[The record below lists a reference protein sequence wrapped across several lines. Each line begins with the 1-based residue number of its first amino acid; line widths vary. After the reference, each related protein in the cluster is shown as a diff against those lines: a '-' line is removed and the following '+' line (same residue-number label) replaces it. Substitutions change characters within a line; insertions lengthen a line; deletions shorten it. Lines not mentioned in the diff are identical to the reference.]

1 MRSRFPALVLITG
14 LVAAACGGSA
24 TPGAV
29 ATTAGATAAASTAAA
44 AATPAPAKVSI
55 MVGGLNKQIYLPNKL
70 TEALGYFAEQN
81 LTVDLIDEPSG
92 KDTTVEVVA
101 GNVDFGSGSYDHT
114 IDIAAAGKSITMVAL
129 LLQEP
134 GEFVMVS
141 KQKADTIKSPK
152 DWKGANAGVTSIGSG
167 THTLMR
173 VMAIKAGLA
182 IADVN
187 YVAAGAGDT
196 FIAAMKQGKVDI
208 GITTQPTVLRMQKT
222 GDGQLLVDLS
232 KVDTTRAALGG
243 DYPFISVFARAD
255 YIAKNKDITQRV
267 VNAYVKTLKWIG
279 SHTPLEIAEKLP
291 ADYYGGDKDGYVQ
304 ALKDS
309 MGMFSPTGKMTPG
322 APEFELGLLK
332 QFNDNVIKNPTI
344 DLSKTYTDEFV
355 NAAK

>member
-1 MRSRFPALVLITG
+1 MRFRIPTLAIATILIM
-14 LVAAACGGSA
+14 AACGGAGGTGAPAA
-24 TPGAV
+24 TGSGA
-29 ATTAGATAAASTAAA
+29 AATAAATQA
-44 AATPAPAKVSI
+44 APAKVSI
-55 MVGGLNKQIYLPNKL
+55 MVGGLNKQIYLPNML
-70 TEALGYFAEQN
+70 TQALGYFKDQN
-81 LTVDLIDEPSG
+81 LEVDLIDEPSG

-101 GNVDFGSGSYDHT
+101 GNVNFGSGSYDHT
-114 IDIAAAGKSITMVAL
+114 IDIAAAGKSITMVTL

-134 GEFVMVS
+134 GEFVMVA

-173 VMAIKAGLA
+173 AMTIKAGLQV
-182 IADVN
+182 ADVN

-196 FIAAMKQGKVDI
+196 FIAAMKQGKVDV

-222 GDGQLLVDLS
+222 GDAQLLVDLS
-232 KVDTTRAALGG
+232 KPETTRAALGG
-243 DYPFISVFARAD
+243 DYPFISIFARAD
-255 YIAKNKDITQRV
+255 YIAANKDVTQRV
-267 VNAYVKTLKWIG
+267 VNAYVKTLKWIA

-309 MGMFSPTGKMTPG
+309 MGMFSPDGKMLKG
-322 APEFELGLLK
+322 APEFELNLLK
-332 QFNDNVIKNPTI
+332 QFNENVQKNPNV

>member
-1 MRSRFPALVLITG
+1 MRFRIPALAIIAI
-14 LVAAACGGSA
+14 LVVGACGGSA
-24 TPGAV
+24 TPGAPA
-29 ATTAGATAAASTAAA
+29 ATTAAATSAA
-44 AATPAPAKVSI
+44 AATQAAPAKVSI

-70 TEALGYFAEQN
+70 TEALGYFKDQN

-141 KQKADTIKSPK
+141 KQKADSLKSPK
-152 DWKGANAGVTSIGSG
+152 DLKGANAGVTSIGSG

-173 VMAIKAGLA
+173 AIVTKAGLQ
-182 IADVN
+182 ISDVN
-187 YVAAGAGDT
+187 YIAAGAGDT
-196 FIAAMKQGKVDI
+196 FIAAMKQGKIDV
-208 GITTQPTVLRMQKT
+208 GVTTQPTVLRLQKT
-222 GDGQLLVDLS
+222 GDGQIFVDLS
-232 KVDTTRAALGG
+232 KVETTRAALGG

-255 YIAKNKDITQRV
+255 YIAKNKDIVQRV
-267 VNAYVKTLKWIG
+267 VNAYVKTLKWIQT
-279 SHTPLEIAEKLP
+279 HTPLEIAEKLP

-322 APEFELGLLK
+322 APEFELSLLK
-332 QFNDNVIKNPTI
+332 QFNENVQKNPNV

>member
-1 MRSRFPALVLITG
+1 MRFWIPALAISAI
-14 LVAAACGGSA
+14 LVISACGGSA
-24 TPGAV
+24 TPGAPG
-29 ATTAGATAAASTAAA
+29 ATTTAATTTATATQA
-44 AATPAPAKVSI
+44 APAKVSI

-70 TEALGYFAEQN
+70 TEALGYFKDQN
-81 LTVDLIDEPSG
+81 LQVDLIDEPSG
-92 KDTTVEVVA
+92 KDTTVEVIA
-101 GNVDFGSGSYDHT
+101 GNVDLGSGSYDHT
-114 IDIAAAGKSITMVAL
+114 IDIAAAGKSLTMVVL

-152 DWKGANAGVTSIGSG
+152 DLKGANAGVTSIGSG

-173 VMAIKAGLA
+173 AIVAKAGLQ
-182 IADVN
+182 ISDTN
-187 YVAAGAGDT
+187 YIAAGAGDT
-196 FIAAMKQGKVDI
+196 FIAAMKQGKIDV
-208 GITTQPTVLRMQKT
+208 GVTTQPTVLRLQKT
-222 GDGQLLVDLS
+222 GDGQIFVDLS
-232 KVDTTRAALGG
+232 KGDTTRAALGG

-255 YIAKNKDITQRV
+255 YIAKNKDVVQRV
-267 VNAYVKTLKWIG
+267 VNAYVKTLRWIQT
-279 SHTPLEIAEKLP
+279 HTPLEIAEKLP

-322 APEFELGLLK
+322 APEFELSLLK
-332 QFNDNVIKNPTI
+332 QFNENVQKNPNI